1 MDAAT
6 AMPSELAIQAADLSK
21 RFGRFVAVD
30 GVSFQVRR
38 GEVFGFLGPN
48 GSGKS
53 TTIRMLCGILLPTS
67 GRAVVA
73 GFDVAREPEKV
84 REHIG
89 YMSQRFSLYEEL
101 TVQENLDFFAGIYG
115 LAGPEGVARLDE
127 VLALGGLAA
136 HRNSQA
142 RDVPGGLRQRL
153 ALACAIIHRPP
164 VLFLDEPT
172 AGVDPIS
179 RREFWDLIRTMAA
192 AGTAIF
198 VTTHYMDE
206 AEHCHTLAFIHQGR
220 IIAAGPPAVLKTR
233 LHGCLVEVDVEPGAI
248 VTALAALQGHPLAR
262 EAAMFGANLHVTLDA
277 PEAVPTLRAWLQSR
291 GVAVH
296 RMEAIVPSL
305 EDVFVSLVA
314 GEAGA

>member
-1 MDAAT
+1 MA
-6 AMPSELAIQAADLSK
+6 PSLAIEVTDLTK
-21 RFGRFVAVD
+21 HFGRFAAVD
-30 GVSFQVRR
+30 RVSFQVER

-67 GRAVVA
+67 GTGLVG
-73 GFDVAREPEKV
+73 GFDVAREPERV
-84 REHIG
+84 RERIG
-89 YMSQRFSLYEEL
+89 YMSQKFSLYEEL

-115 LAGPEGVARLDE
+115 LAGPDAIARRDE
-127 VLALGGLAA
+127 VLVLAGLAV
-136 HRNSQA
+136 HRNALA
-142 RDVPGGLRQRL
+142 RELPGGLRQRL
-153 ALACAIIHRPP
+153 ALASAIIHRPS

-179 RREFWDLIRTMAA
+179 RREFWELIRGMAS

-206 AEHCHTLAFIHQGR
+206 AEHCHSLAFIYQGR
-220 IIAAGPPAVLKTR
+220 LIAQGPPLVLKR
-233 LHGCLVEVDVEPGAI
+233 GLHGCLVEVEVEP
-248 VTALAALQGHPLAR
+248 AALVQALEALQAHPQAR
-262 EAAMFGANLHVTLDA
+262 EAAMFGAKLHVTLDSSDSL
-277 PEAVPTLRAWLQSR
+277 PTVRASLAGHGITVR
-291 GVAVH
+291 

-314 GEAGA
+314 REVGA

>member
-1 MDAAT
+1 LNL
-6 AMPSELAIQAADLSK
+6 ELAIQVTDLTK
-21 RFGRFVAVD
+21 HFGRFVAVD
-30 GVSFQVRR
+30 RVSFQVER

-67 GRAVVA
+67 GTGVVG
-73 GFDVAREPEKV
+73 GFDVAREPERV
-84 REHIG
+84 RERIG
-89 YMSQRFSLYEEL
+89 YMSQKFSLYEEL

-115 LAGPEGVARLDE
+115 LAGPDAVARRDE
-127 VLALGGLAA
+127 VLILAGLAS
-136 HRNSQA
+136 HRTVLA
-142 RDVPGGLRQRL
+142 RELPGGLRQRL
-153 ALACAIIHRPP
+153 ALASAIIHRPS

-179 RREFWDLIRTMAA
+179 RREFWALIRGMAS

-206 AEHCHTLAFIHQGR
+206 AEHCHSLAFIYQGKL
-220 IIAAGPPAVLKTR
+220 IAQGPPSVLKR
-233 LHGCLVEVDVEPGAI
+233 GLHGALVEVEVEP
-248 VTALAALQGHPLAR
+248 AALLRALEALQAHPQAR
-262 EAAMFGANLHVTLDA
+262 EAAMFGAKLHLTLESRDSL
-277 PEAVPTLRAWLQSR
+277 PVVRAALEGR
-291 GVAVH
+291 GITVR

-314 GEAGA
+314 REVGA

>member
-1 MDAAT
+1 MNSDV
-6 AMPSELAIQAADLSK
+6 AIEVCDLSK
-21 RFGRFVAVD
+21 HFGSFVAVD
-30 GVSFQVRR
+30 HVSFQVRR

-67 GRAVVA
+67 GTGRVA
-73 GFDVAREPEKV
+73 GFDVAGEPERV

-115 LAGPEGVARLDE
+115 LTGAEAGSRLEE
-127 VLALGGLAA
+127 VLATGGLTG
-136 HRNSQA
+136 HRNA
-142 RDVPGGLRQRL
+142 VAKDLPGGLRQRL
-153 ALACAIIHRPP
+153 ALASAIIHRPS

-179 RREFWDLIRTMAA
+179 RREFWDVIRAMAA
-192 AGTAIF
+192 GGTAIF

-206 AEHCHTLAFIHQGR
+206 AEHCHALAFIYQGR
-220 IIAAGPPAVLKTR
+220 IVANGSPRALKASLR
-233 LHGCLVEVDVEPGAI
+233 GCLVEVEVPPGEL
-248 VTALAALQGHPLAR
+248 VAAQRILQAHPLAR
-262 EAAMFGANLHVTLDA
+262 EAAMFGARLHVTVDTADA
-277 PEAVPTLRAWLQSR
+277 IRTLNASLGEGGIS
-291 GVAVH
+291 VH
-296 RMEAIVPSL
+296 RIEAIVPSL

-314 GEAGA
+314 QEVGA